1 MPAYRAVAAPVE
13 GTILS
18 VARGAALAATATG
31 TDNLADVAR
40 AAAAGAAEA
49 LARTPEQLA
58 ALARA
63 GVVDAG
69 GRGLVVLLDAL
80 VEVITGEASQRQPPR
95 RGARTPPGRT
105 GPRVRLGGV
114 RVRGPVPP
122 RRSRR
127 RPSPSSSRP
136 CPALGDSLAVVGIG
150 LMTEAATHPTWNVH
164 VHVNDVGA
172 ALEAA
177 VQAGRPH
184 RISVTHFAD
193 PDRER
198 QELEP
203 AAIMPTSDKVE
214 SPHAPTR
221 HRGGRRR

>member
-18 VARGAALAATATG
+18 VARGAALAATATD

-40 AAAAGAAEA
+40 AATAGAAEA

-80 VEVITGEASQRQPPR
+80 VEVITGEAKAP
-95 RGARTPPGRT
+95 TPEPA
-105 GPRVRLGGV
+105 
-114 RVRGPVPP
+114 
-122 RRSRR
+122 R
-127 RPSPSSSRP
+127 RPVNLVRESGSAEYAFEVQFLLDAHEDAVTELKSTLSG
-136 CPALGDSLAVVGIG
+136 LGDSLAVVGIG
-150 LMTEAATHPTWNVH
+150 LMTRGRHAPDLERACARQRRRRGDGGGGPGGPAAPHLGHPF
-164 VHVNDVGA
+164 
-172 ALEAA
+172 
-177 VQAGRPH
+177 R
-184 RISVTHFAD
+184 D

-198 QELEP
+198 QELR
-203 AAIMPTSDKVE
+203 TGRD
-214 SPHAPTR
+214 HAHQRQGGNHARPTR